1 MLLRYIESAVKKA
14 KYKKLENDTWFAE
27 IPGYPGVWSN
37 GKTIE
42 ECRNELIEVLE
53 EWILL
58 KTRDHEEI
66 PLIAGID
73 INVKM
78 ITV

>member
-1 MLLRYIESAVKKA
+1 MLDLFLRLTAIMTIYNLFS
-14 KYKKLENDTWFAE
+14 
-27 IPGYPGVWSN
+27 
-37 GKTIE
+37 IE

-66 PLIAGID
+66 PLIEGID
-73 INVKM
+73 INIKM